1 MKKLSTY
8 LLVAFMVMFWIFR
21 IVLAFTNSIGID
33 MGFRIANINIEVI
46 LLFVN
51 LVLILLVAKR
61 KMIGA
66 IAYLLV
72 NVWYFGPTMLA
83 AFTTLSEG
91 RADIYTI
98 DAILEGFIG
107 IILAVA
113 ILFDLLLDRNRK
125 EHPKDKKT
133 DWFYKGEQY
142 DRKLDERADK
152 NNYRTL

>member
-91 RADIYTI
+91 SAGKSACQLQVYP
-98 DAILEGFIG
+98 ECSGQCSEWQP
-107 IILAVA
+107 
-113 ILFDLLLDRNRK
+113 DR
-125 EHPKDKKT
+125 
-133 DWFYKGEQY
+133 
-142 DRKLDERADK
+142 
-152 NNYRTL
+152 